1 MFFDCCYLAL
11 NNPDDILPYRTEKSG
26 LLEFENPEVYYDY
39 PSSKFPLINIPYQ
52 LYDFEHNSLPPGFYL
67 VVLAPDRKMMHLVQ
81 SNKIKAS
88 VPVAH
93 LVEEAVNE
101 EEEREKLK
109 KKEKLE
115 KKYKK
120 RPRKKPLDTSYLEE
134 QADMEASIVDTKENY
149 YILKYKNGR
158 IQATGYIL
166 K

>member
-1 MFFDCCYLAL
+1 MVIYFSC
-11 NNPDDILPYRTEKSG
+11 
-26 LLEFENPEVYYDY
+26 
-39 PSSKFPLINIPYQ
+39 
-52 LYDFEHNSLPPGFYL
+52 
-67 VVLAPDRKMMHLVQ
+67 
-81 SNKIKAS
+81 IKAS

-115 KKYKK
+115 KKYRK
-120 RPRKKPLDTSYLEE
+120 RPRKKPMDTSYLEE
-134 QADMEASIVDTKENY
+134 QADMDASIIDSKDNY

>member
-1 MFFDCCYLAL
+1 MILDCNYLAL
-11 NNPDDILPYRTEKSG
+11 NNPDDIMPYRTEKSG
-26 LLEFENPEVYYDY
+26 LLEFENPEVYYGY
-39 PSSKFPLINIPYQ
+39 PSSKYPLVNIPYQ
-52 LYDFEHNSLPPGFYL
+52 LYDYDQNSLPPGFYQ
-67 VVLAPDRKMMHLVQ
+67 VVLAPNRKMLHLVE

-88 VPVAH
+88 IPVAH

-115 KKYKK
+115 KKYRK
-120 RPRKKPLDTSYLEE
+120 RPRKRPMDTSYLEE
-134 QADMEASIVDTKENY
+134 QADMEASIIDTKDNY